1 MLQSVQTHAHT
12 CVRLCVLSVSVS
24 ARCAVVLL
32 VARLQDC
39 VEAVCN
45 KCAQASGPKK
55 IYHKQEG
62 RQSAQGKEEDGA
74 SGGEGSGVGKEMQKR
89 RKEMGEKGE
98 DRLVGEKR
106 KGGRGCFLLGPA
118 MFPIM

>member
-1 MLQSVQTHAHT
+1 MQSHAHT
-12 CVRLCVLSVSVS
+12 CVSV
-24 ARCAVVLL
+24 CAAVLL
-32 VARLQDC
+32 VAQLQDC

-74 SGGEGSGVGKEMQKR
+74 RGGESGAEW
-89 RKEMGEKGE
+89 EK
-98 DRLVGEKR
+98 K
-106 KGGRGCFLLGPA
+106 
-118 MFPIM
+118 

>member
-1 MLQSVQTHAHT
+1 M
-12 CVRLCVLSVSVS
+12 C

-74 SGGEGSGVGKEMQKR
+74 NGGERGAEW
-89 RKEMGEKGE
+89 EK
-98 DRLVGEKR
+98 K
-106 KGGRGCFLLGPA
+106 
-118 MFPIM
+118 

>member
-1 MLQSVQTHAHT
+1 MDILPLEFSTQGCSQHKLHQSMQSHAHT
-12 CVRLCVLSVSVS
+12 CVSV
-24 ARCAVVLL
+24 CAAVLL
-32 VARLQDC
+32 VAQLQDC

-74 SGGEGSGVGKEMQKR
+74 RGGESGAEW
-89 RKEMGEKGE
+89 EK
-98 DRLVGEKR
+98 K
-106 KGGRGCFLLGPA
+106 
-118 MFPIM
+118 

>member
-1 MLQSVQTHAHT
+1 MLHKIQTHSHT
-12 CVRLCVLSVSVS
+12 CVHFSVS
-24 ARCAVVLL
+24 ASARSAVVLL

-74 SGGEGSGVGKEMQKR
+74 NGVRGEQSGRRYEEKEKGDG
-89 RKEMGEKGE
+89 GEKG
-98 DRLVGEKR
+98 GSINKEKV
-106 KGGRGCFLLGPA
+106 KRGQGLFLLGLA

>member
-1 MLQSVQTHAHT
+1 MCAL
-12 CVRLCVLSVSVS
+12 VLFGVSVC
-24 ARCAVVLL
+24 AHGAVVLL

-62 RQSAQGKEEDGA
+62 RQSAQGKEEDGE
-74 SGGEGSGVGKEMQKR
+74 SGGERGLEW
-89 RKEMGEKGE
+89 EK
-98 DRLVGEKR
+98 K
-106 KGGRGCFLLGPA
+106 
-118 MFPIM
+118 

>member
-1 MLQSVQTHAHT
+1 MCAP
-12 CVRLCVLSVSVS
+12 VRMSVSVCV
-24 ARCAVVLL
+24 RCAVVLL
-32 VARLQDC
+32 VARLPDC

-74 SGGEGSGVGKEMQKR
+74 SGGEWGAEW
-89 RKEMGEKGE
+89 EK
-98 DRLVGEKR
+98 K
-106 KGGRGCFLLGPA
+106 
-118 MFPIM
+118 